1 MNLVDH
7 LSEKYNVELTGIEG
21 YGKYDDSYI
30 CLDITSHFEDLPPF
44 VKEVKLCIESEK
56 LKLTLKEYIEK
67 DYDNLSEKCLKQAI
81 KKRNEKSH
89 HWKQDWQET
98 LVLICDGNYVIK
110 VACEYA
116 VLLMMKI
123 DNPEQILCS
132 IHKNIEQI
140 KEQKKKENEEFVR
153 SVCV

>member
-21 YGKYDDSYI
+21 YGKYDDSCI

-56 LKLTLKEYIEK
+56 LILKEYIEK
-67 DYDNLSEKCLKQAI
+67 DYDNLSEECLKQAI

-89 HWKQDWQET
+89 YWKQDWQET
-98 LVLICDGNYVIK
+98 LVLICDGDYVIK

-116 VLLMMKI
+116 VLLMKKI
-123 DNPEQILCS
+123 DDPEQILCS
-132 IHKNIEQI
+132 IQKNIDQI
-140 KEQKKKENEEFVR
+140 KEQKEKEHEEFVR